1 MTSKPSA
8 PQIFFGRGAELA
20 QIMGTIFSNIE
31 SCPAHIAIL
40 GPGGYGKTT
49 LANAVLNHGRV
60 VKHFG
65 DARYFVACETAST
78 SGALLIELARAL
90 GILEGSDTSWSHV
103 LALLNAKES
112 ILCLDNFESPWDQA
126 NDIKAPVEELLLRI
140 AEIHC
145 VTLLITMR
153 GTERPARVNW
163 TQPTL
168 APLKALD
175 HYAAKLAWKH
185 IANNYDGFAEKLLK
199 AVDHVPLAVN
209 LLAHLAQAISPSLL
223 WEEWNKKHTELIKT
237 DQLHRL
243 SNLDLSIW
251 LSLNSSRMRSNPSA
265 QNFLGIL
272 SVLPDGIHIKQL
284 ERFKKIFND
293 IDIFS
298 CLKVLQNC
306 GLIYII
312 GERYKTHPII
322 HHFCNNQKFLLQR
335 HEVALTDFYLSL
347 ASHNIYE
354 IGSNNSEVMIL
365 EFINTKFILTKLL
378 QSNYKAQSI
387 LIKAILS
394 FLTFCMSIGD
404 YSENLICDAI
414 KFIQQYDTATSLLIR
429 CYQYWGKLLYHIYD
443 IENARLKLEEAE
455 KLCLLD
461 VNTEKILY
469 ANVIMDLGNIFMHQN
484 TYIKAKAL
492 YEKALQLYEAYND
505 DTGQANCYSRLGETF
520 LKLKEFDNADAL
532 YKKAL
537 GLHITLNNGIGQ
549 GNDLRGLGDISIQ
562 LNQLNKAQNLYQ
574 RALELDKSF
583 NSSRNQAK
591 DYKRLGTTYLK
602 LKEFNNAETALKMA
616 LELYKRINTPLGQ
629 GNTLYELGKIY
640 LKMLQLDK
648 AKSTVER
655 ALYLHKQAQDKEG
668 EKKDLKL
675 LKEIVSRMVR
685 VK

>member
-1 MTSKPSA
+1 VLGFFCQAHDLSEHDLAHLRDALQPLQSDLEEVRAVLSECAGVRGVRKVLQCTEILNMVRVCDGKLSHALQLFQTKMAIQNHLLHLIQANKVESPSSPDSVGSYTSPMTSKPSA
-8 PQIFFGRGAELA
+8 PEIFFGREAELA

-126 NDIKAPVEELLLRI
+126 NDIKTSVEELLLRI

-168 APLKALD
+168 ALLKALD
-175 HYAAKLAWKH
+175 HYAAKLAWNH
-185 IANNYDGFAEKLLK
+185 IANNYDSFAEKLLK

-209 LLAHLAQAISPSLL
+209 LLAHLAQAISPSSL

-237 DQLHRL
+237 DQFHRL

-251 LSLNSSRMRSNPSA
+251 PSLNSSRMRSNLSA

-284 ERFKKIFND
+284 DRFKKIFND

-298 CLKVLQNC
+298 SLKVLQNC
-306 GLIYII
+306 SLIYTI

-322 HHFCNNQKFLLQR
+322 YHFCNNQKFLLQR
-335 HEVALTDFYLSL
+335 HEVALTDFYLGL

-354 IGSNNSEVMIL
+354 IGSNNSEEMVL

-394 FLTFCMSIGD
+394 FLTFCISIGD

-414 KFIQQYDTATSLLIR
+414 KFIQQYDTATSLLIM

-455 KLCLLD
+455 KLCLSD

-469 ANVIMDLGNIFMHQN
+469 ANVIMDLGNILMH
-484 TYIKAKAL
+484 I
-492 YEKALQLYEAYND
+492 
-505 DTGQANCYSRLGETF
+505 
-520 LKLKEFDNADAL
+520 LKLRH
-532 YKKAL
+532 YM
-537 GLHITLNNGIGQ
+537 
-549 GNDLRGLGDISIQ
+549 
-562 LNQLNKAQNLYQ
+562 
-574 RALELDKSF
+574 
-583 NSSRNQAK
+583 
-591 DYKRLGTTYLK
+591 KRPYNFMK
-602 LKEFNNAETALKMA
+602 LIIM
-616 LELYKRINTPLGQ
+616 I
-629 GNTLYELGKIY
+629 
-640 LKMLQLDK
+640 
-648 AKSTVER
+648 
-655 ALYLHKQAQDKEG
+655 
-668 EKKDLKL
+668 
-675 LKEIVSRMVR
+675 
-685 VK
+685 